1 MRTSINVLGD
11 AYGAGIVQHLCKDE
25 LARMDA
31 EAERKDREMA
41 EMLRSGSV
49 ALSGGGGRG
58 SLLPRGSICPSVA
71 PSGAMLP
78 LRPAGALSP
87 SDERPPPTA
96 PAAAPA
102 RNSWLE
108 KRIPNSETQI

>member
-31 EAERKDREMA
+31 EAERRDREMA
-41 EMLRSGSV
+41 EMFRSGSV
-49 ALSGGGGRG
+49 ALSGGGRG
-58 SLLPRGSICPSVA
+58 SIMLPRGSICPSVA

-78 LRPAGALSP
+78 LRPTGTLSP
-87 SDERPPPTA
+87 SDDRPPPAGGTV
-96 PAAAPA
+96 
-102 RNSWLE
+102 RNSWFE

>member
-11 AYGAGIVQHLCKDE
+11 AYGAGIVQHLCQDE

-31 EAERKDREMA
+31 EAEKKERQMA
-41 EMLRSGSV
+41 DMLRSGSV
-49 ALSGGGGRG
+49 ALSGGRG
-58 SLLPRGSICPSVA
+58 SMLPRGSICPSVA

-78 LRPAGALSP
+78 LRGGPMTPGE
-87 SDERPPPTA
+87 ERGNA
-96 PAAAPA
+96 PAYNAPT

-108 KRIPNSETQI
+108 KRVANSETQI

>member
-31 EAERKDREMA
+31 EAERRDREMA
-41 EMLRSGSV
+41 DMLRSGSV

-78 LRPAGALSP
+78 LRPAMSPGAE
-87 SDERPPPTA
+87 ERPPPSA
-96 PAAAPA
+96 PGAAPA

>member
-31 EAERKDREMA
+31 EAERRDREMA
-41 EMLRSGSV
+41 DMLRSGSV

-78 LRPAGALSP
+78 LRPAGAMTP
-87 SDERPPPTA
+87 TEDRPPA
-96 PAAAPA
+96 AAAAPA